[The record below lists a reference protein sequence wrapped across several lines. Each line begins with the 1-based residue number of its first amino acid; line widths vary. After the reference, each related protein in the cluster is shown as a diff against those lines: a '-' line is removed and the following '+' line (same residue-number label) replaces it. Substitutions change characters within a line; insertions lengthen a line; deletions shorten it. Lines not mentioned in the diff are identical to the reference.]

1 MLQGTE
7 SKTIHSRLDGQAMN
21 DWAKR
26 ADYFE
31 RLSSNLTSGSVSV
44 DNNRLALLLDAS
56 HALCEY
62 VMTYADHN
70 LLVGEVN
77 LLQIFEEDMDQ
88 KELASA
94 MWPLMY
100 IVDQINREQEG

>member
-7 SKTIHSRLDGQAMN
+7 SETIHSRLDGQTMN

-26 ADYFE
+26 GDYFE
-31 RLSSNLTSGSVSV
+31 TLSSNLTSGSVSV
-44 DNNRLALLLDAS
+44 DNNHLALLLDAA

-77 LLQIFEEDMDQ
+77 YEQIFEEEMDE

-94 MWPLMY
+94 MWPLVY
-100 IVDQINREQEG
+100 IVDQINREQKG